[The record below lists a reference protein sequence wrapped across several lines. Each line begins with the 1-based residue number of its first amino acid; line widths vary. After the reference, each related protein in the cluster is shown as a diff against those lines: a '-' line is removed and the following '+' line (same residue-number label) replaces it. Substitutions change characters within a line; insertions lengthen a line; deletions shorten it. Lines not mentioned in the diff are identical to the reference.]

1 MKRTPINRGSGGL
14 SRSAPM
20 KRSSGLAARSAKMA
34 AKYAGPEGRR
44 VLVERLKGALAAD
57 LPAEGLEAV
66 LALHPAVAELYENLH
81 YAHAGLCRSPLG
93 LAVPAETAA
102 RDVLAR
108 LKSRLS

>member
-1 MKRTPINRGSGGL
+1 M
-14 SRSAPM
+14 SAPILGTQRTNLEILAM
-20 KRSSGLAARSAKMA
+20 LAGLFERVEHRADSVDADQ
-34 AKYAGPEGRR
+34 YR